1 MRIVVL
7 GCGFHGRGIAY
18 EIAAAADVEAVVVA
32 DIDGARAAAVAAKA
46 GCEAA
51 AVDIFDP
58 HALLRVLEGATL
70 VFNAVGPYHRT
81 AAPVIEAALAA
92 GVHYVDM
99 ADDHEAAEMVFL
111 DPAWDAWARE
121 AGISVLVGCG
131 IAPGLTGLLA
141 RLGCERL
148 DVAERVAVRFSWNY
162 SITYPAAIHH
172 FLRINSGLAP
182 QFIDG
187 AHQRPGAF
195 TGREKVTFLP
205 PVGAREVY
213 CTGINDPV
221 SIPHSVP
228 GLREV
233 TAKGAFHQPAA
244 NAFLEA
250 MVRWGM
256 TSYEAVPG
264 TGLSPFD
271 FLIAYLNSE
280 DGGHRFDIPQEPIP
294 MAIRVEVSGRRDGR
308 AETIAFEGQD
318 SSRRGTTAPSALAAL
333 MVARR
338 ELDFI
343 GARAPEGCIDPGPF
357 LRQLLATSDMR
368 LFEFDS
374 AGNPQPLAV

>member
-18 EIAAAADVEAVVVA
+18 EIAAAADVETVVAA

-51 AVDIFDP
+51 AVDIFDAG
-58 HALLRVLEGATL
+58 ALASLLEGATV

-81 AAPVIEAALAA
+81 AAPAIEAALAA

-99 ADDHEAAEMVFL
+99 ADDHEVAEMVFL
-111 DPAWDAWARE
+111 DPAWDARARE

-131 IAPGLTGLLA
+131 IAPGLTGILA

-162 SITYPAAIHH
+162 SIAYPAAIHH
-172 FLRINSGLAP
+172 FLRISSGMAP

-195 TGREKVTFLP
+195 TGREVAAFLP
-205 PVGAREVY
+205 PVGERAVY

-221 SIPHSVP
+221 SIPYSIP

-233 TAKGAFHQPAA
+233 TAKGTFHQPAA

-280 DGGHRFDIPQEPIP
+280 EGRRRFDIPQEPIP
-294 MAIRVEVSGRRDGR
+294 MAIRVEVSGHRGGR
-308 AETIAFEGQD
+308 AETLAFEGQD
-318 SSRRGTTAPSALAAL
+318 SSRRGTTAPSALATL

-338 ELDFI
+338 KLDFT
-343 GARAPEGCIDPGPF
+343 GVRAPEGCIDPGPF
-357 LRQLLATSDMR
+357 LRQLLATSDLS
-368 LFEFDS
+368 LFDFD
-374 AGNPQPLAV
+374 AGGSPRPLAV

>member
-18 EIAAAADVEAVVVA
+18 ELAAAPDVATVVAA
-32 DIDGARAAAVAAKA
+32 DIDGDAAAAVAAKA

-51 AVDIFDP
+51 EVDIFDAG
-58 HALLRVLEGATL
+58 ALARLLEGATL
-70 VFNAVGPYHRT
+70 LFNAVGPYHRT
-81 AAPVIEAALAA
+81 AAPAIEAALAA
-92 GVHYVDM
+92 GVHYADM
-99 ADDHEAAEMVFL
+99 ADDHETAEMVFL
-111 DPAWDAWARE
+111 DPVWDARARE

-148 DVAERVAVRFSWNY
+148 EAAERVAVRFSWNH

-172 FLRINSGLAP
+172 FLRINSGMAP
-182 QFIDG
+182 QFVDG
-187 AHQRPGAF
+187 AHVRPGAF
-195 TGREKVTFLP
+195 ADPELVTFLP
-205 PVGAREVY
+205 PVGERAVY

-221 SIPHSVP
+221 SVPHSIP

-233 TAKGAFHQPAA
+233 TAKGAFHQPEA
-244 NAFLEA
+244 NDFLRA

-256 TSYEAVPG
+256 TSYERVPAAG
-264 TGLSPFD
+264 QSPFD

-280 DGGHRFDIPQEPIP
+280 KGRRRFDIPQEPIP
-294 MAIRVEVSGRRDGR
+294 MAIRVEVSGHRDGR
-308 AETIAFEGQD
+308 AETIVFEGQD
-318 SSRRGTTAPSALAAL
+318 ASRRGTTAPSALAAL

-338 ELDFI
+338 DLDFV

-357 LRQLLATSDMR
+357 LGRLLETSGLH
-368 LFEFDS
+368 LFEFDA

>member
-18 EIAAAADVEAVVVA
+18 EIAAAADVKTLIAA

-51 AVDIFDP
+51 TVDIFDTDV
-58 HALLRVLEGATL
+58 LGRVLDGATL

-81 AAPVIEAALAA
+81 AATVIEAALAA
-92 GVHYVDM
+92 GVHYADM

-111 DPAWDAWARE
+111 NPTWDARARE
-121 AGISVLVGCG
+121 AGISILVGCG

-148 DVAERVAVRFSWNY
+148 EVAERVAVRFSWNY

-195 TGREKVTFLP
+195 AGRETVTFLP
-205 PVGAREVY
+205 PVGPRTVY

-221 SIPHSVP
+221 SIPHSIP

-233 TAKGAFHQPAA
+233 TAKGAFHQPDA

-250 MVRWGM
+250 MVHWGM
-256 TSYEAVPG
+256 TSYGEVPG
-264 TGLSPFD
+264 TGQSPFD
-271 FLIAYLNSE
+271 FLIAYLNSDE
-280 DGGHRFDIPQEPIP
+280 GQRRFDIPQEPIP
-294 MAIRVEVSGRRDGR
+294 MAIRVEVSGQRGGR
-308 AETIAFEGQD
+308 AETLVFEGQD

-338 ELDFI
+338 ELDFT

-357 LRQLLATSDMR
+357 LRRLLDTSDLR
-368 LFEFDS
+368 LFEFDE
-374 AGNPQPLAV
+374 AGDPRPLAV